1 MTMKIFMPDMHLD
14 FSYSMAK
21 TLDMLGHALYIPD
34 GSFSNHIKYGLKFI
48 DKDHLIESSYKD
60 YPLLERRAL
69 ELTRLSNVRVI
80 SYEELLSEDID
91 LYISPCSE
99 QDVNMHD
106 LFRVHKSINKTLK
119 MGHWSG
125 NNSDLHRYRFDSM
138 KNLFTGDINNYETAI
153 SSKKH
158 AIHFFPY
165 IDYDKYEYSGT
176 SNSVFIRNYI
186 INHAEYWRE
195 GWEISTVL
203 KDVMSSE
210 EMKEYVQ
217 FDLEPDCRMPP
228 FDDIPPLMKNSMA
241 TLHVKKK
248 EGFGYAIC
256 HSLASGRPLI
266 MYNKYKDNKTYNN
279 WCIHN
284 ETSIFFDRYED
295 LYIKL
300 TRYIFDES
308 YRHKLQENAARK
320 IRQVINNEE
329 QSEVFKKFLED
340 MV

>member
-1 MTMKIFMPDMHLD
+1 MPDMHLD

-21 TLDMLGHALYIPD
+21 TLGMLGHTLYNPD
-34 GSFSNHIKYGLKFI
+34 QSFSDHIKYGLKFI
-48 DKDHLIESSYKD
+48 RKNDIDEDSYKD
-60 YPLLERRAL
+60 RPHARKRILEFI
-69 ELTRLSNVRVI
+69 RLYNIEVV

-91 LYISPCSE
+91 IYISPCAE
-99 QDVNMHD
+99 QDADMHN
-106 LFRVHKSINKTLK
+106 LFRVHKPINKDLK
-119 MGHWSG
+119 MCNWSG

-153 SSKKH
+153 SSKIH
-158 AIHFFPY
+158 AIYFFPY

-186 INHAEYWRE
+186 VNHAKYWRE

-203 KDVMSSE
+203 KNVMSSE
-210 EMKEYVQ
+210 EMKGYVQ
-217 FDLEPDCRMPP
+217 LDLEPECRMPP
-228 FDDIPPLMKNSMA
+228 FDNIPSLMKNSMA

-284 ETSIFFDRYED
+284 ETSICFDRYED

-320 IRQVINNEE
+320 IRQMINNEE

-340 MV
+340 MVYR